1 MYMISDAHTEGFEV
15 FLDGRRTP
23 EPALGKPDDVNRT
36 GDEELSHFQNF
47 FDAIPRPFCC
57 SGYCLM
63 AARLGRNLVP
73 GSGDRVGADRKS
85 GSLRSKQLDTT
96 LDLG

>member
-47 FDAIPRPFCC
+47 FDAIPRPFLLFRIL
-57 SGYCLM
+57 SDGS
-63 AARLGRNLVP
+63 APRKKP
-73 GSGDRVGADRKS
+73 GSRKRRPGGRGPEIWES
-85 GSLRSKQLDTT
+85 ALKTA
-96 LDLG
+96 